1 VVISPI
7 ESNVPLSS
15 GTMEALVE
23 AISPAP
29 HLFVFGDGPDALP
42 LVRLA
47 RGIGWTVTVCQWRAR
62 FENLARFAAADHVR
76 TGPAA
81 RLAEHVD
88 AAACPLAVVMTN
100 DAGQDREALAMLVG
114 SRARYI
120 GVLGP
125 RSRTEGLLPGLN
137 RIATASRPI
146 HAPAGLAIGAET
158 PAEIALSILA
168 EAQAVLAGETAGR
181 LSGRLEPIHWGR
193 SRLEAAPPFSDDPLA
208 AAGG

>member
-1 VVISPI
+1 MVISPI
-7 ESNVPLSS
+7 ESNVPLSN
-15 GTMEALVE
+15 GTVEALVE
-23 AISPAP
+23 TIAPAP

-47 RGIGWTVTVCQWRAR
+47 RGIGWTVTVCQTRAR

-88 AAACPLAVVMTN
+88 GAACPLAVVMTH
-100 DAGQDREALAMLVG
+100 DAGRDREALAMLVG

-125 RSRTEGLLPGLN
+125 RSRTESLLPGLA
-137 RIATASRPI
+137 RISSASSRPI
-146 HAPAGLAIGAET
+146 HAPAGLAIGAAT

-168 EAQAVLAGETAGR
+168 EAQAVLGGETAPP
-181 LSGRLEPIHWGR
+181 LSARPEPIHWGR
-193 SRLEAAPPFSDDPLA
+193 NRLEAAQPFSDGA